1 MAVTLLL
8 LWALMLAGA
17 GTPIGRALYRGF
29 VTAPARVIN
38 MIGRGHVLLTATLVA
53 LIAGFV
59 WLIGDESVRLMAMGA
74 PEIAS
79 WLVMIDAASLIDAV
93 VAAVLVAS
101 SVRLDAVKTRIARSV
116 RRASRA
122 RRRAT
127 VSRPRRLTGANDDED
142 GPGWAVAA

>member
-8 LWALMLAGA
+8 LWSLMLAGA
-17 GTPIGRALYRGF
+17 DTPIGRTLYRGS
-29 VTAPARVIN
+29 VTAPARFIN
-38 MIGRGHVLLTATLVA
+38 KTGRGHVLLTASLVA
-53 LIAGFV
+53 LIAGLV

-79 WLVMIDAASLIDAV
+79 WLVVIDAASLIDAA
-93 VAAVLVAS
+93 VAAVMVAS
-101 SVRLDAVKTRIARSV
+101 SVRLDALKTRIARSV

-127 VSRPRRLTGANDDED
+127 VPRPGRMTVANDDEE
-142 GPGWAVAA
+142 GAGWAVAA